1 MPLVASSLHEI
12 IRAAGGA
19 IPFREY
25 MNIVLYGDD
34 GFYTRRGEAG
44 RRGDFITSPEV
55 GPLFAVV
62 LARALDAWWKEMGS
76 PASFTVMEVGAG
88 PGTLARGLLA
98 AQPECSKVWT
108 YIAVE
113 ISEQQRAKHPSEVTS
128 LAEMPKGKFTG
139 VVIANELLDNLAFD
153 LCVFDQEWRESW
165 IGVNGDQLVEILKPL
180 TEPSPFLPVFAKHG
194 ARAPVQREAQEW
206 IRDALQQLDS
216 GRVLVFDYCTPL
228 TAIAAAQ
235 PWREWLRTY
244 VGHEKGQHYLHIPG
258 RQDITTQVM
267 IDQLAAVKVP
277 ESVRSQSQ
285 FLQLWGIDELV
296 AEGKAAWEAAAA
308 APNVA
313 AMKMRSRISE
323 SAALLDPNGVGSF
336 TALTFT
342 P

>member
-1 MPLVASSLHEI
+1 VPLVASSLHEI

-55 GPLFAVV
+55 GPLFAAV

-76 PASFTVMEVGAG
+76 PSSFTVMEVGAG
-88 PGTLARGLLA
+88 PGTLARGLIA

-108 YIAVE
+108 YVAVE
-113 ISEQQRAKHPSEVTS
+113 ISEQQRAKHPSEVIS
-128 LAEMPKGKFTG
+128 LAEMPERKFTG
-139 VVIANELLDNLAFD
+139 IVIANELLDNLAFD
-153 LCVFDQEWRESW
+153 LRVFDQEWRESW

-180 TEPSPFLPVFAKHG
+180 TEPSLFLPAFAKHG
-194 ARAPVQREAQEW
+194 ARAPLQREAQEW
-206 IRDALQQLDS
+206 IRNALQKLDS

-228 TAIAAAQ
+228 TAMSAAQ

-244 VGHEKGQHYLHIPG
+244 VGHEKGQHYLQIPG

-267 IDQLAAVKVP
+267 IDQLAAVKSP

-296 AEGKAAWEAAAA
+296 AEGKAAWETAAA

-323 SAALLDPNGVGSF
+323 SAALLDPNGLGSF

>member
-153 LCVFDQEWRESW
+153 LCVFD
-165 IGVNGDQLVEILKPL
+165 
-180 TEPSPFLPVFAKHG
+180 G

-323 SAALLDPNGVGSF
+323 SAALLDPNGLGSF

>member
-206 IRDALQQLDS
+206 IRNTLQQLDS

-228 TAIAAAQ
+228 TAMAAAQ

-296 AEGKAAWEAAAA
+296 AEGKAAWEAGAA

-313 AMKMRSRISE
+313 AMKMRSRITE
-323 SAALLDPNGVGSF
+323 SAALLDPNGLGSF

>member
-55 GPLFAVV
+55 GPLFAAV

-76 PASFTVMEVGAG
+76 PSSFTVMEVGAG
-88 PGTLARGLLA
+88 PGTLARGLIA

-108 YIAVE
+108 YVAVE
-113 ISEQQRAKHPSEVTS
+113 ISEQQRAKHPSEVIS
-128 LAEMPKGKFTG
+128 LAEMPEGKFTG
-139 VVIANELLDNLAFD
+139 IVIANELLDNLAFD
-153 LCVFDQEWRESW
+153 LRVFDQEWRESW

-180 TEPSPFLPVFAKHG
+180 TEPSLFLPAFAKHG
-194 ARAPVQREAQEW
+194 ARAPLQREAQEW
-206 IRDALQQLDS
+206 IRNALQKLDG

-228 TAIAAAQ
+228 TAMAAAQ

-244 VGHEKGQHYLHIPG
+244 VGHEKGQHYLQIPG

-267 IDQLAAVKVP
+267 IDQLAAVKSP

-323 SAALLDPNGVGSF
+323 SAALLDPNGLGSF

>member
-1 MPLVASSLHEI
+1 MASSLHEI

-285 FLQLWGIDELV
+285 FFQLWGIDELV

-323 SAALLDPNGVGSF
+323 SAALLDPNGLGSF

>member
-25 MNIVLYGDD
+25 MNVVLYGDD

-216 GRVLVFDYCTPL
+216 GRVLVFDYCPPL
-228 TAIAAAQ
+228 TDIAAAQ

-323 SAALLDPNGVGSF
+323 SAALLDPNGLGSF

>member
-1 MPLVASSLHEI
+1 MLLVASSLHEI

-55 GPLFAVV
+55 GPLFAAV

-76 PASFTVMEVGAG
+76 PSSFTVMEVGAG

-113 ISEQQRAKHPSEVTS
+113 ISEQQRAKHPSEVVS
-128 LAEMPKGKFTG
+128 LAEMPREKFTG
-139 VVIANELLDNLAFD
+139 VIIANELLDNLAFD

-165 IGVNGDQLVEILKPL
+165 IGVNGDQLTEVLKPL
-180 TEPSPFLPVFAKHG
+180 NEPSSFLPAFAKHG
-194 ARAPVQREAQEW
+194 ARAPVQREAQDW
-206 IRDALQQLDS
+206 LRNALQKLDS
-216 GRVLVFDYCTPL
+216 GRVLIFDYCTPL
-228 TAIAAAQ
+228 TVVAAAQ

-258 RQDITTQVM
+258 HQDITTQVM
-267 IDQLAAVKVP
+267 IDQLAAVKAP

-313 AMKMRSRISE
+313 AMKMRSRVNE
-323 SAALLDPNGVGSF
+323 SSALLDPSGLGAF